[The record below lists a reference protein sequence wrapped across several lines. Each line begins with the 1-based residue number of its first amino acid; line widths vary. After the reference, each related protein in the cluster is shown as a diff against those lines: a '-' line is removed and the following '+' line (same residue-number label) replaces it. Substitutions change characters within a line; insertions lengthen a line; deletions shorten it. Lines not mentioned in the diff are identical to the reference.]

1 MEVVK
6 LSKQTLNK
14 AVEAIKEGQVV
25 VFPTDTV
32 YGFLADAGNKK
43 AVDKIYKIKKRPR
56 SKPLAVFVKDSKMA
70 KELAEI
76 SEKQMRI
83 LVKYWLARPK
93 PTGGGGPGKST
104 FILRRKSAEDGPLQK
119 LYGVDKNTIA
129 LRIPKYKPLN
139 NLLKK
144 INKPLA
150 QTSVNISGKPTLT
163 KINDIIN
170 YVKNCGVSDT
180 PQFLIIDGG
189 DLPKRKPSRIIDLTG
204 KVLTR
209 LR

>member
-1 MEVVK
+1 MEIVK
-6 LSKQTLNK
+6 LNHK
-14 AVEAIKEGQVV
+14 AVNKTAEFLERGGVV
-25 VFPTDTV
+25 IFPTDTV
-32 YGFLADAGNKK
+32 YGFLADASNKK
-43 AVDKIYKIKKRPR
+43 AVNKIYKIKKRPR
-56 SKPLAVFVKDSKMA
+56 SKPLAVFVKDLKMA

-76 SEKQMRI
+76 SKDQKKI
-83 LVKYWLARPK
+83 QAKYW
-93 PTGGGGPGKST
+93 PGKFT
-104 FILRRKSAEDGPLQK
+104 FILRTKSAEDGPLRK

-139 NLLKK
+139 DLLKK

-150 QTSVNISGKPTLT
+150 QTSANISGKPVLN

-170 YVKNCGVSDT
+170 FVKKCGTSEVLH
-180 PQFLIIDGG
+180 FLIVDGG